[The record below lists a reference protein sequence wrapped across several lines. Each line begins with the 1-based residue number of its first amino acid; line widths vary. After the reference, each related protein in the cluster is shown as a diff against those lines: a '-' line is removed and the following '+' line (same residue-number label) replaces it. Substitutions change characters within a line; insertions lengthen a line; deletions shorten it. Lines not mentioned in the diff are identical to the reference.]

1 LTPSAADCYGHAPV
15 PTRVYLVRHGVTAWH
30 RDGRMLG
37 QRDIPLDPEGVA
49 QAEIAAAALGAAG
62 IGEIVSSPL
71 VRSVQTAEILG
82 RRAAIDVARD
92 PRLTDLR
99 IGSWEG
105 QRASEVMAS
114 PDYQRFTDAPE
125 SERPPGGESLPELVK
140 RTTAAIEQILADNPA
155 GEAVAVVTHAADIR
169 VLVLH
174 YLGAPLTGY
183 HRLRIAPGS
192 ISLLSFTGTRPS
204 VLAVDWT
211 ADLARMNQA

>member
-1 LTPSAADCYGHAPV
+1 V

-49 QAEIAAAALGAAG
+49 QAEIAAGALGAAG
-62 IGEIVSSPL
+62 IGEVVSSPL
-71 VRSVQTAEILG
+71 VRSVQTAEVLG

-105 QRASEVMAS
+105 LRAAEVLAS
-114 PDYQRFTDAPE
+114 AEYLRFAEAPE
-125 SERPPGGESLPELVK
+125 TARPPGGESLPELAK

-155 GEAVAVVTHAADIR
+155 GEAVAVVTHAAVIR
-169 VLVLH
+169 VLILH
-174 YLGAPLTGY
+174 YLGAPLTSY

-211 ADLARMNQA
+211 ADLARMTQA